1 MLIFNC
7 TQAAQDFFTVTKKG
21 EKRSI
26 VTAPPSKTMEDDAQH
41 LQREDGATVR
51 PFQWVLH
58 SVSLR
63 RKNCL
68 IAMEVNTRFCV
79 VITALKKAEQGS
91 YAERFMVALTAQV
104 SAYGQSHGIWN
115 AEEALESVKQAFTD
129 MTEPKFFR
137 RSDRSVQAHVN
148 DVARYLEALV
158 ADDPSSLGD
167 DTLNMYCNQYANT
180 TLRKSR
186 RAFPDR
192 EYIVPVEEMFVY
204 WQQRYQQASPER
216 VLEIRQQ
223 LAASEERQHQLLLEM
238 DNANEPSE
246 DNEVDSGDA
255 LVFLDTMLEKYET
268 DTSLENVSS
277 LHGFLTAIVSGPN
290 LIPLSRWLPEVWG
303 GGDQQ
308 PSWDDMEE
316 AQHFINIIMQMMSNI
331 SRELIENPEAFT
343 AIFMGDDDYTDVY
356 DWCFGYLAGVE
367 LDADAWE
374 SMPEPVLKQLNYIDI
389 NGFMLEPETKRLSS
403 KKMRERADKVIDVAI
418 HLHGYW
424 LKQRSTAKGAST
436 QNEACPCGSGKPYKK
451 CCLH

>member
-1 MLIFNC
+1 
-7 TQAAQDFFTVTKKG
+7 
-21 EKRSI
+21 
-26 VTAPPSKTMEDDAQH
+26 
-41 LQREDGATVR
+41 
-51 PFQWVLH
+51 
-58 SVSLR
+58 
-63 RKNCL
+63 
-68 IAMEVNTRFCV
+68 
-79 VITALKKAEQGS
+79 
-91 YAERFMVALTAQV
+91 
-104 SAYGQSHGIWN
+104 
-115 AEEALESVKQAFTD
+115 
-129 MTEPKFFR
+129 
-137 RSDRSVQAHVN
+137 
-148 DVARYLEALV
+148 
-158 ADDPSSLGD
+158 
-167 DTLNMYCNQYANT
+167 
-180 TLRKSR
+180 
-186 RAFPDR
+186 
-192 EYIVPVEEMFVY
+192 MFVY